1 MTNPWGPLTPVECQ
15 QNEGQFLLLQPYNN
29 LINGEQARPF
39 FLKSGLNPNLL
50 AQVYFIYFL
59 KLNFSNRFGNFRI

>member
-1 MTNPWGPLTPVECQ
+1 MTNPWAPLTPVEYQ
-15 QNEGQFLLLQPYNN
+15 QNEGQFLLLQPYND

-50 AQVYFIYFL
+50 AQVYFIYF
-59 KLNFSNRFGNFRI
+59 